1 MAAIPQFAATPKIGS
16 VLISTADTSR
26 TGPTNAGIVLSAGT
40 NGTRI
45 NRVQVVAT
53 ATTTAG
59 TVRLFLH
66 DGSNFRLVAEIPV
79 TAITPGGTTQVFSA
93 TLSDAT
99 NIDFLPI
106 VLPNGWSLRAA
117 THNAESFAVT
127 AHGADL

>member
-1 MAAIPQFAATPKIGS
+1 MASIPQFAATPKIGS
-16 VLISTADTSR
+16 VVVSTAETSR
-26 TGPTNAGIVLSAGT
+26 TAPTNAGTVLTAGS
-40 NGTRI
+40 NGTRL
-45 NRVQVVAT
+45 NRIQVLAT

-66 DGSNFRLVAEIPV
+66 DGTSFRLLAEVPV
-79 TAITPGGTTQVFSA
+79 TAITPSGTVQVFSA
-93 TLSDAT
+93 TLSEAT

-117 THNAESFAVT
+117 THNAESFVVT